1 MTETVPDETSKSIR
15 EWGDAIFG
23 VPQDLTVL
31 VKRARVEMD
40 ELEQALRE
48 GDTEEAGREAAD
60 VVILL
65 HRIAGI
71 LGHDL
76 YEQVDAKMA
85 INARGN
91 GKPRATG
98 RAAMSELKLDLKGG
112 WSASRPA

>member
-1 MTETVPDETSKSIR
+1 MPVETSRSIR

-23 VPQDLTVL
+23 APKDLSVL

-40 ELEQALRE
+40 ELEKALRE

-65 HRIAGI
+65 HRLAGI

-76 YEQVDAKMA
+76 YEQVDAKMV
-85 INARGN
+85 INRARKWKAAGD
-91 GKPRATG
+91 GTG
-98 RAAMSELKLDLKGG
+98 SHV
-112 WSASRPA
+112 

>member
-1 MTETVPDETSKSIR
+1 MATETSQTIR

-23 VPQDLTVL
+23 APTDLTML

-40 ELEQALRE
+40 ELEQALRD
-48 GDTEEAGREAAD
+48 GDHAEAGREAAD

-76 YEQVDAKMA
+76 YDQVDAKMQV
-85 INARGN
+85 NRARQWKAAGD
-91 GKPRATG
+91 GTG
-98 RAAMSELKLDLKGG
+98 SHV
-112 WSASRPA
+112 